1 MTMRSIRGSASL
13 GLDQARAILGQ
24 EAREMSDADVL
35 EACRQAEVLA
45 HIIVEVF
52 LSSRMR
58 ERPS

>member
-1 MTMRSIRGSASL
+1 MRSIRCSASL
-13 GLDQARAILGQ
+13 GLDRARAILGQ

-45 HIIVEVF
+45 QIIVEMF

-58 ERPS
+58 ERLS

>member
-1 MTMRSIRGSASL
+1 
-13 GLDQARAILGQ
+13 
-24 EAREMSDADVL
+24 MSDADVL